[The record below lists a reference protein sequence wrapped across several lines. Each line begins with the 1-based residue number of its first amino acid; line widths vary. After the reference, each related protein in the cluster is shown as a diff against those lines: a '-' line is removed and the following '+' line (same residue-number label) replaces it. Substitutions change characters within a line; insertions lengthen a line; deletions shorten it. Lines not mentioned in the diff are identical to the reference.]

1 MLACEFHS
9 TLKIKF
15 YTNEFMN
22 SIDLYN
28 LNALSCSRNTTK
40 QYSTSFSLGIKLL
53 APEIREAVYS
63 IYGFVRFADEIVDTL
78 HNHDKAKLLKRFRK
92 DTWLAIDEGVST
104 NPILHSF
111 QIVVNKYKI
120 DRELIEAFFT
130 SMSMDLNQT
139 VYNNNNFKRYVYGSA
154 EVVGLMCLR
163 VFYKDD
169 PEGYESLKYPA
180 RKLGEAFQKVNFLRD
195 VQADLKE
202 RGRTY
207 FPNVDL
213 LNFTKT
219 EKEQIEKEIEEDF
232 RAAYEGIVRL
242 KKEARLGVY
251 VAYIYYL
258 KLFRKIKKKQPA
270 AIMQNRIRVNNVVKL
285 GLLFQGMVKH
295 EFDQL

>member
-78 HNHDKAKLLKRFRK
+78 HNHDKAKLLKRFSK